1 MRIENNRKNFNDE
14 EIDLRVLISV
24 LYKEKRLI
32 IIAVIV
38 SSLIAVFASL
48 MLPNIYK
55 SEALLAYSAS
65 TSGSQISGSSGIGG
79 LASLA
84 GINIGG
90 LDQAARKNLITI
102 ETLKSRKFFSDYLYE
117 KVLLYLMATDSWDAN
132 NNNIILDPDIYDS
145 EKKIWIEY
153 INNPNQIKP
162 SVQESY
168 NQFSSLININED
180 ELGGVINLSVEH
192 KSPHIAKYWVDLMI
206 ESINIAMRKKDTDNS
221 MEAIN
226 FLVSNLENTKQIV
239 LRDAFSNLIEEQT
252 KMMMLANISDEYAL
266 SIIDPAVVAET
277 KSSPR
282 RSLIVVLGSILGFFF
297 SILFVLMREYFY

>member
-1 MRIENNRKNFNDE
+1 M
-14 EIDLRVLISV
+14 
-24 LYKEKRLI
+24 
-32 IIAVIV
+32 
-38 SSLIAVFASL
+38 
-48 MLPNIYK
+48 
-55 SEALLAYSAS
+55 
-65 TSGSQISGSSGIGG
+65 
-79 LASLA
+79 
-84 GINIGG
+84 
-90 LDQAARKNLITI
+90 
-102 ETLKSRKFFSDYLYE
+102 
-117 KVLLYLMATDSWDAN
+117 
-132 NNNIILDPDIYDS
+132 
-145 EKKIWIEY
+145 
-153 INNPNQIKP
+153 
-162 SVQESY
+162 QESY